1 MSQEKRR
8 RYRFAIGFQIYVALL
23 ATFIGWRFN
32 KNLQN
37 MKIFVKSVHKLLEV
51 MDWATLQFQL
61 VIKKSIVK
69 ILEQNKKSYD

>member
-1 MSQEKRR
+1 
-8 RYRFAIGFQIYVALL
+8 
-23 ATFIGWRFN
+23 
-32 KNLQN
+32 

-51 MDWATLQFQL
+51 IDWATLQFQL